1 MLVLAV
7 ARANNITLVSEDPK
21 YFWDLAAE
29 GLPAE
34 FKTSML
40 QSLEKGEITE
50 VDFINGSVVRWG
62 ARSGIATPVNRT
74 LVAMLKG
81 IENWQENF

>member
-1 MLVLAV
+1 MAKT
-7 ARANNITLVSEDPK
+7 NGIQLVSEDPK

-62 ARSGIATPVNRT
+62 ERSGIATPVNKT
-74 LVAMLKG
+74 LVGLVKG
-81 IENWQENF
+81 IESFQEHFGKR